1 MKKII
6 ILLLSLIL
14 FSCSTIT
21 TVVESAY
28 TGVPTWAITIPENK
42 GYIYFVTRSSDETQN
57 QRINSSYRE
66 LLTQISTK
74 LGYEVTG
81 TYYRELST
89 IGTISDLG
97 LEIIDKKEVD
107 GVLYMLS
114 QADEEIFN
122 SKRSEEYKA
131 ELERISIIEDLSK
144 KALQNY
150 KDNNDIASLN
160 CWISAAAILDEGKA
174 GSYSKDELLSKAIDI
189 AKSIKFTL
197 KNENPKE
204 GKCTLVV
211 SRDRGAL
218 SPRVINAPILITITV
233 HDFNDEYYQY
243 TYREV
248 TDEKGMVEFYKKYPK
263 MADIG
268 SVTFSLD
275 LENDSLISE
284 QLIKEVEE
292 TTISFNYAIESKA
305 AKEGIVIAFSEWDE
319 NGELLSSS
327 YSAEAFKKYIEKDGI
342 KITSAV
348 INGSEYEDVIKGAQ
362 ERFPDKKYLIWSR
375 VGRNSINKTVGGDYV
390 TSSQGY
396 TILSDIE
403 SGEMIYYD
411 YTSQS
416 VAWGPDLAE
425 VSRELFTSYGKLIA
439 SQITRYL

>member
-6 ILLLSLIL
+6 ILLLSLL
-14 FSCSTIT
+14 LVSCSTIS

-28 TGVPTWAITIPENK
+28 TGVPTWAIKTPEKK
-42 GYIYFVTRSSDETQN
+42 GYIYFVTKSSDETQN

-89 IGTISDLG
+89 LGTISDLG
-97 LEIIDKKEVD
+97 LEIVEKKELD
-107 GVLYMLS
+107 GVLYLLAE
-114 QADEEIFN
+114 ADESIFN

-131 ELERISIIEDLSK
+131 ELERISIIDELSE

-160 CWISAAAILDEGKA
+160 CWISAAAVLDEGKA
-174 GSYSKDELLSKAIDI
+174 GSYSKDELLSKAVDI

-218 SPRVINAPILITITV
+218 SPRVINAPILITIMV

-263 MADIG
+263 MADVG

-305 AKEGIVIAFSEWDE
+305 SREGIVIAFSEWDE

-327 YSAEAFKKYIEKDGI
+327 YSADAFKKYLEKDGI

-375 VGRNSINKTVGGDYV
+375 VGRNTINKTVGGDYV

-416 VAWGPDLAE
+416 VAWGPDLDE